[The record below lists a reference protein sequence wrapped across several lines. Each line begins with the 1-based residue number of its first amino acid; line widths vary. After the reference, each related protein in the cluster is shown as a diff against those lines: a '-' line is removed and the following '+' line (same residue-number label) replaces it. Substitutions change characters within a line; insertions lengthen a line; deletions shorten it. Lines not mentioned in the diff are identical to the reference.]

1 MEYGFLVLVF
11 QILLLAA
18 IGKLKKI
25 LKKINTIL
33 IAMSFG
39 MKHNCGMNVQVY
51 TGIIFSQDS
60 CQTAGL

>member
-18 IGKLKKI
+18 IGK

>member
-18 IGKLKKI
+18 IGKLNFFFF
-25 LKKINTIL
+25 LINTIL

-39 MKHNCGMNVQVY
+39 MKHNCVMNVQVY
-51 TGIIFSQDS
+51 TGIIFSQDT
-60 CQTAGL
+60 CQTSGL